1 MSGFQGRLPI
11 ILSVSFVV
19 LILTGAAYHFRSS
32 GGLMLGCGVAML
44 SAYILWLVVESRIAL
59 GETKKGST
67 QKDKWTLEI
76 YAAARM
82 VTVISALFLPSIWE
96 DVNPTMIF
104 GGVLFVV
111 AIGFRLYAI
120 RTLGRFYS
128 HRVRLADDHQIVSS
142 GPYAFLRH
150 PAYTGMLLGHLGVVL
165 FFMNWV
171 SLALWGLFFV
181 PAVVAR
187 ILVEEEALMQIPGY
201 ADFAAKRKRL
211 LPFVW

>member
-11 ILSVSFVV
+11 ILSLSFV
-19 LILTGAAYHFRSS
+19 LIILTGAAYHFRSS
-32 GGLMLGCGVAML
+32 GGPMLGCGVAMV